1 MARINIL
8 GVPHSYE
15 LTPPRA
21 GVPVLVFIHG
31 WLLSRAYWQPLI
43 DRLSPHYQCL
53 SYDLRGFGDSRS
65 TLTNPRQLQGHRLE
79 KEETIPREYT
89 PAALAQDL
97 ALLLDSLKIT
107 GAVWLVGHSLGG
119 TIALWGAAQLPDLV
133 KGVICINAGG
143 GIYLKEEFERFRS
156 AGENLVKRR
165 PTWLK
170 NVPLIDFLF
179 ARAMVFHPLDRAW
192 GKQRV
197 LDFINA
203 DSTAALG
210 TLLDCTTEAEVHKLP
225 SLVCQLS
232 QPVYFL
238 AGQND
243 RIMEPK
249 YVQHLASFHHLFRS
263 GINNVIEVPQCGHMA
278 MLEYPDLV
286 AEQMSGILTTNP
298 QPALNPVDN
307 LCHPPLELPKLD
319 LIKENEWE
327 I

>member
-1 MARINIL
+1 M
-8 GVPHSYE
+8 
-15 LTPPRA
+15 
-21 GVPVLVFIHG
+21 VFIHG